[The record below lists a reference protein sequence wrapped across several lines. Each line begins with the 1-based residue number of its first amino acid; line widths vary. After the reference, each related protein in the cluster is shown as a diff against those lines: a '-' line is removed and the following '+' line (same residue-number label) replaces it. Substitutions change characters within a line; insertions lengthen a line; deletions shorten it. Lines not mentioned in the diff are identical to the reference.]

1 MRTKTDH
8 RFVIDLDPDQVMD
21 ALLMVEQMPDWSPSH
36 QDVRVASRDDFGRP
50 KRVYI
55 SASLMGRPDRQ
66 VVEYTCTEN
75 RVEWQVTES
84 SAGAGGKGWFDLAEF
99 EDGATEV
106 WYHSELYLPIPVP
119 GMVLKRSA
127 RREGETMVSNFIAF
141 VESVTGLQGLGELE
155 APAEA
160 TEAAPYAEPAPYDQA
175 GYAQPGYPQ
184 AGYAQRLDYGRNFE
198 PGFGT
203 A

>member
-36 QDVRVASRDDFGRP
+36 QDVRVASRDKFGRP
-50 KRVYI
+50 KRVYV

-66 VVEYTCTEN
+66 VVEFTCTET
-75 RVEWQVTES
+75 RVEWRVTES
-84 SAGAGGKGWFDLAEF
+84 SAGAGGTSWFDLAEI

-106 WYHSELYLPIPVP
+106 WYHSELYLPIPMP

-127 RREGETMVSNFIAF
+127 RREGEALISNFIAF
-141 VESVTGLQGLGELE
+141 VESVTGLQGLGEVE
-155 APAEA
+155 AAPAEA
-160 TEAAPYAEPAPYDQA
+160 AEPAPYAEGYEQG

-184 AGYAQRLDYGRNFE
+184 PGYAQRLDYGRGFE

>member
-8 RFVIDLDPDQVMD
+8 RFVIDIDPEQVMD

-36 QDVRVASRDDFGRP
+36 QDVRVATRDEFGRP
-50 KRVYI
+50 RRAYV

-66 VVEYTCTEN
+66 VVEYTCTDS
-75 RVEWQVTES
+75 RVEWKVTES
-84 SAGAGGKGWFDLAEF
+84 SAGAGGKGWFDLAET

-106 WYHSELYLPIPVP
+106 WYHSELYLPIPAP
-119 GMVLKRSA
+119 GMILKRSA
-127 RREGETMVSNFIAF
+127 RREGDVMITNFIAF
-141 VESVTGLQGLGELE
+141 VESVTGVEGLGDAEE
-155 APAEA
+155 AQY
-160 TEAAPYAEPAPYDQA
+160 TEPAA
-175 GYAQPGYPQ
+175 GYEGDYSSYVQP
-184 AGYAQRLDYGRNFE
+184 GYAQRIDYGRKFE

>member
-8 RFVIDLDPDQVMD
+8 RFVIDIDPGQVMD

-36 QDVRVASRDDFGRP
+36 QDVRVATRDKRGRP
-50 KRVYI
+50 KRVYV
-55 SASLMGRPDRQ
+55 SANLMGRPDRQ

-75 RVEWQVTES
+75 RVEWRVSES
-84 SAGAGGKGWFDLAEF
+84 SAGAGGKGWFDLGET

-106 WYHSELYLPIPVP
+106 WYHSEVYLPIPAP
-119 GMVLKRSA
+119 GMLLKRTA
-127 RREGETMVSNFIAF
+127 RREGDAMISNFIAF
-141 VESVTGLQGLGELE
+141 VESVTGVQGLGEVDE
-155 APAEA
+155 ASY
-160 TEAAPYAEPAPYDQA
+160 TESAAFEQPGQA
-175 GYAQPGYPQ
+175 QPGYAQP
-184 AGYAQRLDYGRNFE
+184 GYAQRLDYGRNFE